1 MLQIVLFSLDVY
13 RLHDHPEMV
22 VLFLL
27 EVDLSLQRADWR
39 ATLNQVDLVQSSCEL
54 LTDTFGGLL
63 VHFLR
68 WQDLTVRQSSDFII
82 VGRVLMSDLVVH
94 PRFTLNFNVLVFDS
108 GLQLVFAEWLSQVFR
123 QFMPL
128 FEFSLR
134 LSKDPSCTSELFVQ
148 HCLLICWAVG
158 LRVGFDCGLLLLS
171 NFKLDHSNTVP
182 QFNLLPLKRRYLLEA
197 AWACLRRGFRDRGCM
212 VLGIA

>member
-68 WQDLTVRQSSDFII
+68 
-82 VGRVLMSDLVVH
+82 
-94 PRFTLNFNVLVFDS
+94 
-108 GLQLVFAEWLSQVFR
+108 
-123 QFMPL
+123 
-128 FEFSLR
+128 
-134 LSKDPSCTSELFVQ
+134 
-148 HCLLICWAVG
+148 
-158 LRVGFDCGLLLLS
+158 
-171 NFKLDHSNTVP
+171 
-182 QFNLLPLKRRYLLEA
+182 
-197 AWACLRRGFRDRGCM
+197 
-212 VLGIA
+212 